1 MDQIVVFITL
11 GIALVLFIW
20 GKFRYDLV
28 ALAAL
33 FFLVVWDI
41 IPAEDAFTGF
51 AHPAVITVAAI
62 LIVSKALENSGIV
75 NVIVQLMNR
84 VGKNKFLQIGLLS
97 LIVAVASA
105 FMNNIGALAI
115 LMPVAIQLARKHKY
129 SPSIILMPIAFASLL
144 GGMNTLIGTPPNI
157 IISTFRGQSNSA
169 PFSMFDFSP
178 VGIVITIAGLLF
190 ITLIGWK
197 LIPKR
202 KETEDGSNLF
212 EINNYITEV
221 RIVEESNLL
230 GKNLND
236 VDEISDADLVLI
248 GLVREERRVNI
259 SNYYGKLREGDILI
273 IESDTEGLKTFIEAS
288 KCELVGDEKLYPK
301 AEGSDDYVILEAII
315 QNHSTLVGETASS
328 MRLRS
333 RYEINLLALARQNQ
347 TLRKRIDK
355 VTFQSG
361 DVLLIQGHEDD
372 ISAKLELLGCLPLA
386 ERKLD
391 ISKPTRTIYAL
402 AIFIASILMVVFNIL
417 PVEIAFS
424 IAAMAMV
431 LIKILPVKNVYQNID
446 WPIIIL
452 LAAMI
457 PVGEALETTGG
468 AELISS
474 QVIILSD
481 SFPTWAILAFIM
493 TVTMLLSNV
502 INNAATAVMMAPIA
516 IKIAEDLSFSTDP
529 FLMAV
534 AIGASAAF
542 LTPIGHQSNTLV
554 MSPGG
559 YKFGDYWR
567 MGLPISILIVA
578 ISIPMILMVW
588 PL

>member
-33 FFLVVWDI
+33 FFLVVWNI

-230 GKNLND
+230 EKNLNEI
-236 VDEISDADLVLI
+236 DEISDADLVLI

-361 DVLLIQGHEDD
+361 DVLLIQGREDD

>member
-1 MDQIVVFITL
+1 MDQIIVFITL
-11 GIALVLFIW
+11 GLALALFIW

-28 ALAAL
+28 ALAVL
-33 FFLVVWDI
+33 FFLVVWGI
-41 IPAEDAFTGF
+41 IPTESAFTGF

-62 LIVSKALENSGIV
+62 LVVSKALENSGIV
-75 NVIVQLMNR
+75 NMIVQLMNR
-84 VGKNKFLQIGLLS
+84 VGENKFSQIGVLS

-115 LMPVAIQLARKHKY
+115 LMPVAIQLARKYKY
-129 SPSIILMPIAFASLL
+129 SPSIILMPVAFASLL

-157 IISTFRGQSNSA
+157 IISSFRAQSNSQ

-178 VGIVITIAGLLF
+178 VGIVVTLSGILF
-190 ITLIGWK
+190 ITLVGWK

-202 KETEDGSNLF
+202 RESGDGSNLF

-221 RIVEESNLL
+221 RIVEGSKLN
-230 GKNLND
+230 GKRLK
-236 VDEISDADLVLI
+236 EIYEVSDADLVLI
-248 GLVREERRVNI
+248 GLVRDERRVNI
-259 SNYYGKLREGDILI
+259 SNYYGKLSKGDILI

-288 KCELVGDEKLYPK
+288 NCELVGDEKLYPK
-301 AEGSDDYVILEAII
+301 AEGSEDYVILEAII
-315 QNHSTLVGETASS
+315 QNHSSLVGETASS

-333 RYEINLLALARQNQ
+333 RYEINILALARQNI

-361 DVLLIQGHEDD
+361 DVLLIQGREED
-372 ISAKLELLGCLPLA
+372 ISAKMELMGCLPLA
-386 ERKLD
+386 ERKFD
-391 ISKPTRTIYAL
+391 ISKPKRTIYAL
-402 AIFIASILMVVFNIL
+402 TIFITAILSVVFNIL

-431 LIKILPVKNVYQNID
+431 LIKILPLKNVYQNID

-468 AELISS
+468 AELIST
-474 QVIILSD
+474 QVISLGD
-481 SFPTWAILAFIM
+481 SFPPWAILAFIM
-493 TVTMLLSNV
+493 IVTMLLSNV
-502 INNAATAVMMAPIA
+502 INNAATTVMMAPIA
-516 IKIAEDLSFSTDP
+516 IIIAKDLSFSPDP

-567 MGLPISILIVA
+567 MGLPISILVVA
-578 ISIPMILMVW
+578 ISIPMILVIW

>member
-33 FFLVVWDI
+33 FFLVVWNI

-230 GKNLND
+230 GKNLNEI
-236 VDEISDADLVLI
+236 DEISDADLVLI

-516 IKIAEDLSFSTDP
+516 IKIAEDLSFSADP

-578 ISIPMILMVW
+578 ISIPMILTVW

>member
-33 FFLVVWDI
+33 FFLVVWNI

-230 GKNLND
+230 GKNLNEI
-236 VDEISDADLVLI
+236 DEISDADLVLI

-516 IKIAEDLSFSTDP
+516 IKIAEDLSFSADP

>member
-84 VGKNKFLQIGLLS
+84 VGENKFLQIGLLS

>member
-41 IPAEDAFTGF
+41 IPAENAFTGF

-75 NVIVQLMNR
+75 NVIVRLMNR
-84 VGKNKFLQIGLLS
+84 VGENKFLQIGLLS

-157 IISTFRGQSNSA
+157 IISTFRGQSLSE

-190 ITLIGWK
+190 ITSIGWK

-202 KETEDGSNLF
+202 KEGEDGSNLF

-221 RIVEESNLL
+221 RIVDESDLL
-230 GKNLND
+230 GKNLNE

-288 KCELVGDEKLYPK
+288 KCELVGDEKLYPN

-361 DVLLIQGHEDD
+361 DVLLIQGREEDM
-372 ISAKLELLGCLPLA
+372 SAKMELLGCLPLA

-402 AIFIASILMVVFNIL
+402 AIFIASIAMVVFNIL

-457 PVGEALETTGG
+457 PVGEAFETTGG

-516 IKIAEDLSFSTDP
+516 IKIAEDLSFSADP

>member
-1 MDQIVVFITL
+1 
-11 GIALVLFIW
+11 
-20 GKFRYDLV
+20 
-28 ALAAL
+28 
-33 FFLVVWDI
+33 
-41 IPAEDAFTGF
+41 
-51 AHPAVITVAAI
+51 
-62 LIVSKALENSGIV
+62 
-75 NVIVQLMNR
+75 MNR
-84 VGKNKFLQIGLLS
+84 VCENKFLQIGLLS
-97 LIVAVASA
+97 LIVAVSSA

-115 LMPVAIQLARKHKY
+115 LMTVAIQLARKHKY
-129 SPSIILMPIAFASLL
+129 SPSFILMPIAFASLL
-144 GGMNTLIGTPPNI
+144 GGMTTLIGTPPNI
-157 IISTFRGQSNSA
+157 IISAFRGQDNLE

-178 VGIVITIAGLLF
+178 VGVVITIAGLLF

-202 KETEDGSNLF
+202 KEGEDGSNLF

-221 RIVEESNLL
+221 RINEESKLD
-230 GKNLND
+230 GKNLKD
-236 VDEISDADLVLI
+236 VYNISDADLILI
-248 GLVREERRVNI
+248 GLVREEKRVNI
-259 SNYYGKLREGDILI
+259 SNYYGKLQIGDILI
-273 IESDTEGLKTFIEAS
+273 IESDTEGLKTFIEAC

-301 AEGSDDYVILEAII
+301 AEGSDDYIILEAII

-333 RYEINLLALARQNQ
+333 RYDINLLALARQNK

-355 VTFQSG
+355 VTFQAG
-361 DVLLIQGHEDD
+361 DVLLIQGREEDM
-372 ISAKLELLGCLPLA
+372 SAKMELLGCLPLA

-431 LIKILPVKNVYQNID
+431 LIKILPLKNVYQNID

-457 PVGEALETTGG
+457 PVGEAFETTGG
-468 AELISS
+468 ADLISS
-474 QVIILSD
+474 QVIIMSD
-481 SFPTWAILAFIM
+481 SFPTWAILAFVM

-516 IKIAEDLSFSTDP
+516 IKIAEDLSFSADP